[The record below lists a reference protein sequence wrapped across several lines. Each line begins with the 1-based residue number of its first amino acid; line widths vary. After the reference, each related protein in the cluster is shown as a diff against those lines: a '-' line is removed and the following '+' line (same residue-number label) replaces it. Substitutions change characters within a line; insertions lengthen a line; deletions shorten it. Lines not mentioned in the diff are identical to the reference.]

1 MSTQINVTVGDARL
15 LQAAKTRAV
24 ANQQSLV
31 SRQEDIALENAANEA
46 AQEAT
51 PPEFPSASIASDLP
65 KIPAAQRRSTEE
77 EEEEEDE
84 DPGGGGEGP
93 DQPKFN
99 YGKGFVGVSG
109 LRLFPTNDRFDN
121 VQWTGLRFIGGT
133 TSEIFIGTNRYD
145 ITDDVFQPKFYFE
158 DEKRLRFP
166 IIKSSPAATY
176 FNSIKLLDWT
186 VRQRGYTVFN
196 SGTEL
201 VVTIVNAEIPSFPIP
216 FNSLQALTATTFP
229 GSQVRFPNSLRSCSP
244 LYIYI
249 TRVDTITTIPQERI
263 AQLENPNYFDNVGE
277 IDPTVAVTASTR
289 VTPSNFTTPT
299 IQKITYLRVPLT
311 TQGPVEYKTVSLTPQ
326 EFSTKRREILYT
338 NMYDDDPHKYLA
350 EVRKEET
357 GSYNSY
363 DPELWWPSSL
373 SYNPRT
379 GVTQVIAKELPT
391 SPAAYTLQ
399 KILPK
404 NLNYKEVM
412 LELVPA
418 RPFNLGSFKFAG
430 FVEVSFFN
438 IIDPFGER
446 YEDLYPL
453 LG

>member
-77 EEEEEDE
+77 EEEEDE
-84 DPGGGGEGP
+84 DPGGGEGP
-93 DQPKFN
+93 SPPKFD
-99 YGKGFVGVSG
+99 YGEGFVGVLRLRLSTDIKSDRFEWEG
-109 LRLFPTNDRFDN
+109 LRY
-121 VQWTGLRFIGGT
+121 IGSNK
-133 TSEIFIGTNRYD
+133 SETFTGTNFYQVS
-145 ITDDVFQPKFYFE
+145 DDVFRPTFDFV
-158 DEKRLRFP
+158 DVKRLRP
-166 IIKSSPAATY
+166 TITKPSPRTTY
-176 FNSIKLLDWT
+176 FNSVKTLDWT
-186 VRQRGYTVFN
+186 VRQRGFTLFN
-196 SGTEL
+196 SGTEF
-201 VVTIVNAEIPSFPIP
+201 VVTIVNAQIPSFPIP
-216 FNSLQALTATTFP
+216 FNSLQYLTATDFP
-229 GSQVRFPNSLRSCSP
+229 GSQLRFPNSLRSCSP

-249 TRVDTITTIPQERI
+249 TRVDTISTIPQERI
-263 AQLENPNYFDNVGE
+263 TQLENPNYFDNVGE

-289 VTPSNFTTPT
+289 VTPINFTAPT

-311 TQGPVEYKTVSLTPQ
+311 TEEPVEYKTVSLTPQ

-338 NMYDDDPHKYLA
+338 NMYDGDPHKYLA

-379 GVTQVIAKELPT
+379 GVTQVIVKELPT

-399 KILPK
+399 KILPQ

>member
-15 LQAAKTRAV
+15 LQAAKTRAI

-31 SRQEDIALENAANEA
+31 SRQEDITLENAANEA

-51 PPEFPSASIASDLP
+51 LPEFPSASIASDLP
-65 KIPAAQRRSTEE
+65 KIPAAQRRSTE

-109 LRLFPTNDRFDN
+109 LGLFPTNDKFDN
-121 VQWTGLRFIGGT
+121 VQWTGLRYIGGGNNL
-133 TSEIFIGTNRYD
+133 SVIFIGTNRYD
-145 ITDDVFQPKFYFE
+145 ITDYVFQPKFYFE

-166 IIKSSPAATY
+166 TIKSSTATTY
-176 FNSIKLLDWT
+176 FNSVNILDWT
-186 VRQRGYTVFN
+186 VRQRGLTVFN

-216 FNSLQALTATTFP
+216 FNSLQALTAPT
-229 GSQVRFPNSLRSCSP
+229 SLRSCSP

-350 EVRKEET
+350 EVIKEET
-357 GSYNSY
+357 GSYDSY
-363 DPELWWPSSL
+363 DPRRWWPSSL

-379 GVTQVIAKELPT
+379 GVTQVIVKELPT

-418 RPFNLGSFKFAG
+418 RPFNLGSFKFVG

-453 LG
+453 LS